1 MTPVY
6 NATPV
11 CISQPQRVCVLKNP
25 SLVHNFNQEVI
36 AMKNL
41 NRIIALTDEKNYL
54 RNLLEASEDTG
65 KDLESIIQDK
75 IDTIYQEIDKLEGRV

>member
-1 MTPVY
+1 
-6 NATPV
+6 
-11 CISQPQRVCVLKNP
+11 
-25 SLVHNFNQEVI
+25 
-36 AMKNL
+36 MKNL

>member
-1 MTPVY
+1 
-6 NATPV
+6 
-11 CISQPQRVCVLKNP
+11 
-25 SLVHNFNQEVI
+25 
-36 AMKNL
+36 MKNL

-75 IDTIYQEIDKLEGRV
+75 IDTIYQEIDKLEGCV

>member
-1 MTPVY
+1 M
-6 NATPV
+6 N
-11 CISQPQRVCVLKNP
+11 
-25 SLVHNFNQEVI
+25 
-36 AMKNL
+36 
-41 NRIIALTDEKNYL
+41 IINKIVALTDEKNYL